1 MKIFWYILKDFIKYV
16 VGTLVLCMFLFVLFD
31 FIHKTTKYFAQY
43 KPSAALI
50 LKMYFYQLPMHI
62 TQAIPI
68 ASLLASVIT
77 MVLLSRTNEIT
88 AMRAA
93 GMGPLRIALPLAFG
107 GIVLSI
113 LAYLLNEKVIPRT
126 AKHFHEVQ
134 DVQIEGRSAAEVSSS
149 ARWQRRGNLIINFRD
164 FDSTSQKLQ
173 GLNIVDLRSGFQ
185 PERIIYAATAEYSPE
200 ADLWDAQDIL
210 ITYFGRDGTIDF
222 SERRK
227 SLTVRLSLNP
237 KKLMI
242 DLRSPDEMTIKEL
255 QDVISQGAKSGS
267 DTLAYRVDLQVK
279 LAYPLAAFVVSLI
292 GLKFGYRSER
302 TTESAR
308 SVLMAFSVG
317 ISYWFIL
324 NALKALGKRGDVPP
338 IVAGWFA
345 DCFIFSI
352 VMMQAWRSRK
362 D

>member
-1 MKIFWYILKDFIKYV
+1 
-16 VGTLVLCMFLFVLFD
+16 
-31 FIHKTTKYFAQY
+31 
-43 KPSAALI
+43 
-50 LKMYFYQLPMHI
+50 MH
-62 TQAIPI
+62 
-68 ASLLASVIT
+68 
-77 MVLLSRTNEIT
+77 
-88 AMRAA
+88 
-93 GMGPLRIALPLAFG
+93 
-107 GIVLSI
+107 
-113 LAYLLNEKVIPRT
+113 
-126 AKHFHEVQ
+126 
-134 DVQIEGRSAAEVSSS
+134 
-149 ARWQRRGNLIINFRD
+149 
-164 FDSTSQKLQ
+164 
-173 GLNIVDLRSGFQ
+173 
-185 PERIIYAATAEYSPE
+185 
-200 ADLWDAQDIL
+200 
-210 ITYFGRDGTIDF
+210 
-222 SERRK
+222 
-227 SLTVRLSLNP
+227 
-237 KKLMI
+237 
-242 DLRSPDEMTIKEL
+242 EMTIKEL

-352 VMMQAWRSRK
+352 VMIQAWRSRK